1 MTFVDRVINPRA
13 TPAWGALQTLSTS
26 VAQQSIHD
34 LGRVDRD
41 FLRLESAGWHLD
53 ASRQRVT
60 HEVFDHLLALADQ
73 TGVLAHRDA
82 MRAGAH
88 INTTEDR
95 AALHMALRAEPS
107 PDWYD
112 GTMKISDLVQT
123 ELHRM
128 SVIGERIRDGRWV
141 GATGK
146 RISHVINIGIGGS
159 DLGPAMVYQA
169 LTAFRDPGITCVFV
183 SNVDPVDIH
192 DALRTCDPATTL
204 IIVSSKTFTTRES
217 IGNAHVARDWLTRA
231 LGADAVRTHF
241 LAVSTNIAAAEA
253 FGIPRESV
261 VGFWE
266 WVGGRYSVDSAIG
279 LCLMIALG
287 TENFRSF
294 LRGFRD
300 MDEHFLSAPAAR
312 NLPIT
317 MALCGIWNRDFLNI
331 ETVAVL
337 PYSQRLARFPAYL
350 QQLTMESNGKS
361 VRRDGSPVDYPTS
374 PIYWGEPGT
383 NGQHSFYQLLH
394 QGSSTVACDII
405 VVAEAETSEPQ
416 MQSILVA
423 NALAQASVLSM
434 GRSRDDIHDGPP
446 DLVPHRVIAGNTP
459 VTMLMTR
466 ALTPHSLGALIS
478 LYEHMVFVQ
487 GAVWGINS
495 FDQWGVEYGKV
506 VAQGIESDI
515 DARIWDDSE
524 LDEPTRQS
532 LRLYLELRRKD

>member
-1 MTFVDRVINPRA
+1 MTFVDRVINPAA

-128 SVIGERIRDGRWV
+128 SDIGERIRDGRWV

-183 SNVDPVDIH
+183 SNVDPVDIR

-204 IIVSSKTFTTRES
+204 IIVSSKTFTTRET

-241 LAVSTNIAAAEA
+241 LAVSTNVAAAEA

-279 LCLMIALG
+279 LSLMIALG
-287 TENFRSF
+287 TENFRSI

-394 QGSSTVACDII
+394 QGSSAVACDII
-405 VVAEAETSEPQ
+405 VVAETETSEPQ
-416 MQSILVA
+416 LQSILVA

-434 GRSRDDIHDGPP
+434 GRSRDDIHD
-446 DLVPHRVIAGNTP
+446 
-459 VTMLMTR
+459 
-466 ALTPHSLGALIS
+466 
-478 LYEHMVFVQ
+478 
-487 GAVWGINS
+487 
-495 FDQWGVEYGKV
+495 
-506 VAQGIESDI
+506 
-515 DARIWDDSE
+515 
-524 LDEPTRQS
+524 
-532 LRLYLELRRKD
+532 

>member
-1 MTFVDRVINPRA
+1 MTFVDRVINPA
-13 TPAWGALQTLSTS
+13 STPAWGALQALSTS
-26 VAQQSIHD
+26 LGLQSIRD

-41 FLRLESAGWHLD
+41 FLRLDSSGWHLD

-60 HEVFDHLLALADQ
+60 HEVFDHLLALAEQ

-88 INTTEDR
+88 INTTEGR
-95 AALHMALRAEPS
+95 GALHMALRADPGS
-107 PDWYD
+107 DWRVGD
-112 GTMKISDLVQT
+112 VEVLDLVQT
-123 ELHRM
+123 ELNRM
-128 SVIGERIRDGRWV
+128 SDISERIRDGRWV

-169 LTAFRDPGITCVFV
+169 LTAFRDPGITCLFV

-192 DALRTCDPATTL
+192 DALITCSPETTL
-204 IIVSSKTFTTRES
+204 VIVSSKTFTTRETLS
-217 IGNAHVARDWLTRA
+217 NAHVARDWLARA
-231 LGADAVRTHF
+231 LGASAVRTHF
-241 LAVSTNIAAAEA
+241 LAVSTNIAAAKE
-253 FGIPRESV
+253 FGIPPESV
-261 VGFWE
+261 VGFWD

-279 LCLMIALG
+279 LSLMIALG
-287 TENFRSF
+287 PLHFQDF

-300 MDEHFLSAPAAR
+300 MDEHFLSAEAAR
-312 NLPIT
+312 NLPIM
-317 MALCGIWNRDFLNI
+317 MALCGIWNRDFLDI

-405 VVAEAETSEPQ
+405 VIAETEASEPK

-434 GRSRDDIHDGPP
+434 GRPQDDTHDGPP
-446 DLVPHRVIAGNTP
+446 DLDAHRAMPGNRP
-459 VTMLMTR
+459 ITMLMTR

-515 DARIWDDSE
+515 DAGIWEDSQ
-524 LDEPTRQS
+524 LDEPTRHS
-532 LRLYLELRRKD
+532 LQLYFELHQQD